1 MCQVESR
8 PSSQTSVSKP
18 SWAWACAF
26 APLLLGSPV
35 VLAEEAPNL
44 LTDPFQFSL
53 GTFILA
59 SDTKVRLDG
68 KTGPGTQFD
77 WEQAFGSSDATRF
90 RIDGYWRFADRHKVR
105 ILWFN
110 NSTSGSRTLER
121 DIEWNDVTYPTSVKI
136 KGEFNFDIYELAY
149 EYAFLRRD
157 SYELTGTIGVHYTD
171 LALALKGQ
179 GTIEGPDGS
188 EPVSGGVRRE
198 GSVGAPL
205 PVLGLRGLW
214 GLPHDLW
221 IDASVQYFALSID
234 EYDGSVL
241 DYKLALMWQPKK
253 WVGLGAGYNAF
264 AVDLDID
271 TGNFKG
277 SLDWTYRGPMIFYSV
292 AF

>member
-1 MCQVESR
+1 MCEQKSLR
-8 PSSQTSVSKP
+8 GRHASGSKP
-18 SWAWACAF
+18 AWAWAWAF
-26 APLLLGSPV
+26 APLLGSPA
-35 VLAEEAPNL
+35 VLAAETPNL

-59 SDTKVRLDG
+59 SDTKVRIDG
-68 KTGPGTQFD
+68 KTGLGTDFD
-77 WEQAFGSSDATRF
+77 WEQAFGAGDATRF

-105 ILWFN
+105 MLWFN
-110 NSTSGSRTLER
+110 NSTAGSKTLER
-121 DIEWNDVTYPTSVKI
+121 DIEFEDVIYPASVKVR
-136 KGEFNFDIYELAY
+136 GEFNFDIYELAY

-157 SYELTGTIGVHYTD
+157 SYEITGTIGVHYTD
-171 LALALKGQ
+171 LSLAVKGQ
-179 GTIEGPDGS
+179 ARIEGQ
-188 EPVSGGVRRE
+188 EPVSGSIRRSA
-198 GSVGAPL
+198 SVGAPL
-205 PVLGLRGLW
+205 PVVGLRGLW
-214 GLPHDLW
+214 DVSHDLW

-271 TGNFKG
+271 TGDFNG
-277 SLDWTYRGPMIFYSV
+277 SLDWTYKGPMIFYSV

>member
-1 MCQVESR
+1 V
-8 PSSQTSVSKP
+8 
-18 SWAWACAF
+18 A
-26 APLLLGSPV
+26 
-35 VLAEEAPNL
+35 LAEEAPNL
-44 LTDPFQFSL
+44 LTVPFQGSL

-77 WEQAFGSSDATRF
+77 WEQKFGSGDATRF
-90 RIDGYWRFADRHKVR
+90 RIDGYWRFADRHKIR
-105 ILWFN
+105 MLWFN
-110 NSTSGSRTLER
+110 NSNTGSNTLES
-121 DIEWNDVTYPTSVKI
+121 DLEWNDVIYPTSVKI

-157 SYELTGTIGVHYTD
+157 HYELTGTIGVHYAD
-171 LALALKGQ
+171 LSLALKGQ
-179 GTIEGPDGS
+179 GTIEGPEGS
-188 EPVSGGVRRE
+188 EPISGVIRRE
-198 GSVGAPL
+198 GSAGAPL
-205 PVLGLRGLW
+205 PVFGLRGLW
-214 GLPHDLW
+214 DVSHDLW

-271 TGNFKG
+271 SGNFKG
-277 SLDWTYRGPMIFYSV
+277 SLDWTYHGPMIFYSV